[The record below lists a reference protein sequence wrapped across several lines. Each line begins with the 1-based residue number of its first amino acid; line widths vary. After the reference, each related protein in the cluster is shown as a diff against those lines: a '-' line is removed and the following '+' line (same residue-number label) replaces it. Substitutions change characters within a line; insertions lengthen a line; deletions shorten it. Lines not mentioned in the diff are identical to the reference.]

1 MHPRVGVQILK
12 LSDGIFCKYVFL
24 GHPLVFC
31 IRIALPFDEVL
42 QLAPSSE
49 TLQGHNSLHFVFFFP
64 VDKVR
69 WGLIV
74 VGAVKLCLAI
84 RGQEVYMEHGV
95 QLSLHRETEFVG
107 DWR

>member
-1 MHPRVGVQILK
+1 
-12 LSDGIFCKYVFL
+12 
-24 GHPLVFC
+24 LVFR

-49 TLQGHNSLHFVFFFP
+49 MPRGHDLLHFVFFFP

-74 VGAVKLCLAI
+74 VGAVKPCLAI

-95 QLSLHRETEFVG
+95 QLPLHRETEFIG